1 MTTVYDV
8 PPELLVEVVA
18 SDLRKV
24 ERARPPAWAA
34 FVKTGIHREKSP
46 ANADWWHTRLAAVLR
61 KIYVKGPMGTE
72 RLAGEFGGARDAG
85 SSPYHPRKG
94 SRSVVRTCLT
104 QLEALGY
111 VQKGGKGGRTIT
123 PKGQSYLDGKAR
135 EIMTRLA
142 KKRPELAK
150 YL

>member
-8 PPELLVEVVA
+8 PPDRLVEAIA
-18 SDLRKV
+18 SDLQKAD
-24 ERARPPAWAA
+24 EATPPSWAP
-34 FVKTGIHREKSP
+34 FVKTGVHREKSP
-46 ANADWWHTRLAAVLR
+46 SQADWWHTRLAAVLR
-61 KIYVKGPMGTE
+61 KVYLRGPVGTE

-104 QLEALGY
+104 QLEDLGY
-111 VQKGGKGGRTIT
+111 VTKESKGGRSVT

-135 EIMTRLA
+135 EVMTALA
-142 KKRPELAK
+142 KDRPELVK

>member
-8 PPELLVEVVA
+8 PHDLLVEAVA
-18 SDLRKV
+18 SDLRKAV
-24 ERARPPAWAA
+24 QTQPPSWAP
-34 FVKTGIHREKSP
+34 FVKTGVHREKSP
-46 ANADWWHTRLAAVLR
+46 SQSDWWHTRLAAVLR
-61 KIYVKGPMGTE
+61 KVYLRGPVGTE
-72 RLAGEFGGARDAG
+72 RLAGEFGGSRDGG

-104 QLEALGY
+104 QLEELGY
-111 VQKGGKGGRTIT
+111 VKKEDKSGRSIT

-135 EIMTRLA
+135 QIMIRMA